1 MKSTTDSLKALL
13 LLATIM
19 FAACQTEDVPPFVEG
34 AQTGRIVLSVPEIQV
49 FTEGTRA
56 DGNIADYTYKLNKN
70 GSPIQDVTF
79 ENGVAIIPAGTYTLT
94 ATSSTAQD
102 EAPWYQG
109 TSGEFTLTV
118 GGTTEVTINLGKPK
132 NVEIVVTFDDTF
144 TTLYENYSVT
154 IGSKSVSDDG
164 NLYAMPDSEEE
175 ISYTIK
181 GSAQAGSHVSD
192 IPASGI
198 TGKITNA
205 KAGTSY
211 SLNITAKAIED
222 LRIDF
227 GGEHTG
233 EFDTKEY
240 RPLNQNNEAKATI
253 YMFDDSLRP
262 RVERRGVGE

>member
-1 MKSTTDSLKALL
+1 MKSTIYNIKVLS
-13 LLATIM
+13 LLATVL
-19 FAACQTEDVPPFVEG
+19 FAACDVEEFPLMEER
-34 AQTGRIVLSVPEIQV
+34 AQTGRIVLSVPEIQLY
-49 FTEGTRA
+49 TEGGTRGEG
-56 DGNIADYTYKLNKN
+56 DNVVNGNIADYTYKLNKN

-109 TSGEFTLTV
+109 TSDEFTLTV
-118 GGTTEVTINLGKPK
+118 GGSESVSIDLDKPK

-144 TTLYENYSVT
+144 TALYTNYSVT

-211 SLNITAKAIED
+211 SLNITAKSIDD

-240 RPLNQNNEAKATI
+240 RL
-253 YMFDDSLRP
+253 F
-262 RVERRGVGE
+262 

>member
-1 MKSTTDSLKALL
+1 MKSTTYSIKVLL
-13 LLATIM
+13 LLTTVM
-19 FAACQTEDVPPFVEG
+19 LAACDVEEFPLMEER
-34 AQTGRIVLSVPEIQV
+34 AQTGRIVLSAPEIQLY
-49 FTEGTRA
+49 TEGGTRGEG
-56 DGNIADYTYKLNKN
+56 DNVVNGNIGDYTYTLNDEAGN
-70 GSPIQDVTF
+70 FIQDVTF
-79 ENGVAIIPAGTYTLT
+79 ENGVAIIPAGKYTLT
-94 ATSSTAQD
+94 ATSITAQD

-109 TSGEFTLTV
+109 TSDEFTLTV
-118 GGTTEVTINLGKPK
+118 GGSESVSIDLDKPK

-144 TTLYENYSVT
+144 TALYTNCSVT
-154 IGSKSVSDDG
+154 IGSKSVYANG

-227 GGEHTG
+227 GGEHNG

-240 RPLNQNNEAKATI
+240 RPLN
-253 YMFDDSLRP
+253 
-262 RVERRGVGE
+262 

>member
-1 MKSTTDSLKALL
+1 MEEFPL
-13 LLATIM
+13 I
-19 FAACQTEDVPPFVEG
+19 EER
-34 AQTGRIVLSVPEIQV
+34 AQTGRIVLSLPEVQLY
-49 FTEGTRA
+49 TEGSTRA
-56 DGNIADYTYKLNKN
+56 GGNIADYTYTLNSVE
-70 GSPIQDVTF
+70 GSVHVVADSTITF
-79 ENGVAIIPAGTYTLT
+79 TDGSAIIPAGTYTLT
-94 ATSSTAQD
+94 ATSITAQD

-109 TSGEFTLTV
+109 TSDEFTLTV
-118 GGTTEVTINLGKPK
+118 GGSKSVSIDLDKPK

-240 RPLNQNNEAKATI
+240 HL
-253 YMFDDSLRP
+253 Y
-262 RVERRGVGE
+262 